1 MSVSPSVVST
11 RFSICLGVTHPL
23 KRLAQTDHGTQ
34 KIIPVPILP
43 ALMILDGDLDCV
55 AEFALQDFDTAFLA
69 FFVLATCAVVGRSL
83 CTMVSILSD
92 RKMHVSDLV

>member
-1 MSVSPSVVST
+1 
-11 RFSICLGVTHPL
+11 
-23 KRLAQTDHGTQ
+23 
-34 KIIPVPILP
+34 
-43 ALMILDGDLDCV
+43 MILDGDLDCV